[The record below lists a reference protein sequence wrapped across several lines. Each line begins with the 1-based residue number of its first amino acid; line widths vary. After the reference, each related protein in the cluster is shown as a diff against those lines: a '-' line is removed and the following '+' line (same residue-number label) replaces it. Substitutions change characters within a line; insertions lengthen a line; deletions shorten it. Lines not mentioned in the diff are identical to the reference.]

1 MYLQR
6 LSIFDYANNKYYV
19 PNGDFNT
26 KSSTNSLQ
34 MPNCT
39 MYAYLRANEAL
50 EAISRTKGIARAG
63 STGFGNAK
71 TWYEETGYP
80 TGTELKEGS
89 IAVFDGNCGHVAF
102 VEKKI
107 DSTHAIIS
115 ESQYDDDKSLRNY
128 KFFRSRQVELVV
140 GKATLSGVGKLKGF
154 IYLPVD
160 DVRTDR
166 NLLNDQVD
174 VTKDYLR
181 VRDAAGG
188 ATVSSGLY
196 CPVGLYN
203 VLETKEAE
211 LNGTNYTWYKL
222 EDGFWIAHIEGE
234 TLYYPKQS
242 DSTKD
247 EEIKRLKK
255 SLSEIKV
262 YIEKVLEE

>member
-6 LSIFDYANNKYYV
+6 LSVFDYANNKYYV

-50 EAISRTKGIARAG
+50 EATARLKGIARAG

-71 TWYEETGYP
+71 NWYEETSYP
-80 TGTELKEGS
+80 TGTELREGS
-89 IAVFDGNCGHVAF
+89 IAVFDGKCGHVAF

-107 DSTHAIIS
+107 DATHAIC
-115 ESQYDDDKSLRNY
+115 SQSSYNDNKSLRNWE
-128 KFFRSRQVELVV
+128 FWSQRTWELVP
-140 GKATLSGVGKLKGF
+140 GKATVSGVGKLKGF

-160 DVRTDR
+160 DIRTSR
-166 NLLNDQVD
+166 NLLCDQVE

-181 VRDAAGG
+181 VRNAAGG
-188 ATVSSGLY
+188 ATVNSGLY

-203 VLETKEAE
+203 VIETKEAE
-211 LNGTNYTWYKL
+211 LGGTNYTWYKL
-222 EDGFWIAHIEGE
+222 EDGF
-234 TLYYPKQS
+234 
-242 DSTKD
+242 
-247 EEIKRLKK
+247 
-255 SLSEIKV
+255 
-262 YIEKVLEE
+262 